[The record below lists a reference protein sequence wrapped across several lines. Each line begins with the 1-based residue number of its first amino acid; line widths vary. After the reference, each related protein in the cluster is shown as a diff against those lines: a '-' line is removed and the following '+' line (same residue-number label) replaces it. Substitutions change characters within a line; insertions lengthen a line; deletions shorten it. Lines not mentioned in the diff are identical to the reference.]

1 MFKPADRFS
10 PSNLRRQAESMAKF
24 QARMAD
30 RSVPDAFNAVDE
42 GYVTSVKN
50 QGSCGSCAAFAAH
63 GMHEATLVKAG
74 ASSTNLDLSEQHL
87 LDCAYQESGANGC
100 NGATM
105 QVYQNWFV
113 NDGGLSP
120 SETDYAYEGTSSD
133 MVCDSSIEKY
143 DPGYKMSSMDYTY
156 SCDEETMKS
165 LVSEYG
171 VVATALYA
179 SDSSFQSYAEG
190 VYTGCSSTDENHA
203 VLVVGYGTD
212 DTDGDYWLVKN
223 SWSEWWGDNGYIKVK
238 RGNNEC
244 GIGQICVW
252 GEATATGTDTSDDT
266 TEEEEEETDDGSTCD
281 ISNLFWSGI
290 TGTYQLRVRTGGQTY
305 ISYVTCTNSI
315 CTPRV
320 TVDNACEYICGSTTC
335 G

>member
-1 MFKPADRFS
+1 
-10 PSNLRRQAESMAKF
+10 
-24 QARMAD
+24 
-30 RSVPDAFNAVDE
+30 
-42 GYVTSVKN
+42 
-50 QGSCGSCAAFAAH
+50 
-63 GMHEATLVKAG
+63 
-74 ASSTNLDLSEQHL
+74 
-87 LDCAYQESGANGC
+87 
-100 NGATM
+100 
-105 QVYQNWFV
+105 
-113 NDGGLSP
+113 
-120 SETDYAYEGTSSD
+120 
-133 MVCDSSIEKY
+133 MVCDATIEKH

-156 SCDEETMKS
+156 SCSEETMRS

-190 VYTGCSSTDENHA
+190 VYTGCSGTDE
-203 VLVVGYGTD
+203 
-212 DTDGDYWLVKN
+212 TDGDYWLVKN

-244 GIGQICVW
+244 GIGQVCVW
-252 GEATATGTDTSDDT
+252 GEATATGTDTSDNTTDDTTDDT

-281 ISNLFWSGI
+281 ISNLYWSGI
-290 TGTYQLRVRTGGQTY
+290 NGTYQLRVRTSGQTY
-305 ISYVTCTNSI
+305 ISYVTCANSI

>member
-1 MFKPADRFS
+1 MHFFC
-10 PSNLRRQAESMAKF
+10 L
-24 QARMAD
+24 
-30 RSVPDAFNAVDE
+30 

-165 LVSEYG
+165 VSR
-171 VVATALYA
+171 T
-179 SDSSFQSYAEG
+179 SF
-190 VYTGCSSTDENHA
+190 
-203 VLVVGYGTD
+203 
-212 DTDGDYWLVKN
+212 
-223 SWSEWWGDNGYIKVK
+223 
-238 RGNNEC
+238 
-244 GIGQICVW
+244 
-252 GEATATGTDTSDDT
+252 
-266 TEEEEEETDDGSTCD
+266 
-281 ISNLFWSGI
+281 
-290 TGTYQLRVRTGGQTY
+290 
-305 ISYVTCTNSI
+305 
-315 CTPRV
+315 
-320 TVDNACEYICGSTTC
+320 
-335 G
+335 